1 MANEQVDIFL
11 NIFHFKKIIMIRKRY
26 IFISSLSIAFMTGC
40 VGHMPQTA
48 DEFRKEL
55 PGAFLGETERF
66 EVSRSHIDIGKS
78 FQKMAPKCLD
88 VRITTTSQTT
98 TSYQVITTKW
108 NPTVK
113 ISSKKAELHIQ
124 QLHEQGVMNVY
135 EVPEKGYYMMVV
147 DAIPLSKN
155 RSEVVMYRS
164 SVGNEALI
172 KAIKGWAAGNN
183 IGCPDLTK

>member
-1 MANEQVDIFL
+1 MNYRVL
-11 NIFHFKKIIMIRKRY
+11 L
-26 IFISSLSIAFMTGC
+26 ISSLITIVLSGC

-55 PGAFLGETERF
+55 PGAFLGEVEKF
-66 EVSRSHIDIGKS
+66 DVNRSYTDVGKT

-88 VRITTTSQTT
+88 VRIKTTSQTN
-98 TSYQVITTKW
+98 TSYQVIVTKW

-113 ISSKKAELHIQ
+113 ITKQKTELHIQ

-135 EVPEKGYYMMVV
+135 KVPPKGYYMMVV
-147 DAIPLSKN
+147 DATPLSNNK
-155 RSEVVMYRS
+155 SQITMYRS

-183 IGCPDLTK
+183 LGCPDLTK